1 MEVKKIF
8 KILIYLLVI
17 GCLFHI
23 EYKLNEI
30 QLAIEQ
36 HDRDMTNIKSY
47 FEHKQKV
54 ILIQSEIEKKIPKP

>member
-8 KILIYLLVI
+8 KILIYLLII

-23 EYKLNEI
+23 EFKLNKI

-36 HDRDMTNIKSY
+36 HDRDMTDIKAY

-54 ILIQSEIEKKIPKP
+54 ILIQSEIEKKISKP